1 MGCLKAIGL
10 YIIYSTLTRLDEP
23 YPMLVLCGPP
33 GSGEEY
39 FVRLLVEEFPS
50 FFGLG

>member
-1 MGCLKAIGL
+1 M
-10 YIIYSTLTRLDEP
+10 YSSSTLTRLDEP

-33 GSGEEY
+33 GAGKGH
-39 FVRLLVEEFPS
+39 FTKLLVDEFPS